1 MDKTKTVVTGVV
13 IEDEETTGTT
23 DTGTTDT
30 GTTDTGTTETIKE
43 AKGEGVQLSFNF

>member
-30 GTTDTGTTETIKE
+30 GTTETIKE